1 MKIKGLKQAVGD
13 YKRANREGANS
24 PRYGYLMF
32 DKEDGK
38 IWTDEFYSLGQNE
51 WKEYHS
57 DTIVNLGSK
66 MVEQDIDIN
75 MNNVKEF
82 IQNNF
87 ETGGKIL

>member
-1 MKIKGLKQAVGD
+1 MKIKGQKQAVGD
-13 YKRANREGANS
+13 YKRANGEGANS

-32 DKEDGK
+32 DREDGE

-57 DTIVNLGSK
+57 DTIVNLGS
-66 MVEQDIDIN
+66 MMAEQGIEIN
-75 MNNVKEF
+75 MKNVKEF

-87 ETGGKIL
+87 EEFANN